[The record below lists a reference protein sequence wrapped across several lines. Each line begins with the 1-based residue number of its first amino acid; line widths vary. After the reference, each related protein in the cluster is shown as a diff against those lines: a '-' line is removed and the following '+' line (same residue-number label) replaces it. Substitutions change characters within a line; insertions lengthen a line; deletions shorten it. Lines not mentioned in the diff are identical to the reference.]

1 MGAKMITLTESAR
14 TKVSSI
20 LASEGPEAK
29 LRMYVSGKGCAG
41 LTYGFGITD
50 FVEEDDI
57 TIEEGDVTVVI
68 DSFSLPYLKGSVVD
82 FVESLTGSKFDIK
95 NPNARSSCGCGDSFN
110 PL

>member
-1 MGAKMITLTESAR
+1 MITLTESAR
-14 TKVSSI
+14 NKVASI
-20 LASEGPEAK
+20 LANEGPDAK

-50 FVEEDDI
+50 EVEEDDLS
-57 TIEEGDVTVVI
+57 IEEGEVTVLV

-95 NPNARSSCGCGDSFN
+95 NPNAKSSCGCGDSFN

>member
-14 TKVSSI
+14 TKVASI
-20 LASEGPEAK
+20 LANEGPEAK

-50 FVEEDDI
+50 DVEEDDLS
-57 TIEEGDVTVVI
+57 IEEGDVTVIV
-68 DSFSLPYLKGSVVD
+68 DSFSLPYLTGSVVD
-82 FVESLTGSKFDIK
+82 FVESITGSKFDIQ

-110 PL
+110 PY